1 MLVTRKRLRI
11 EWGDCDPGGIVYF
24 PRYFEYLDA
33 CTNEL
38 FESAGL
44 PKRHM
49 LETYG
54 IAGIPLVES
63 SARFLIPSQYGDTV
77 VVESSVSR
85 WGRSSFTVQHRIW
98 KDDALAVEVCEKRVW
113 VARSANKSKLFE
125 GRAIPESV
133 KERFSE
139 ARARRRPQAIASRKV
154 TKKLP
159 LHGE

>member
-1 MLVTRKRLRI
+1 MLINRKTIRI

-38 FESAGL
+38 FEQAGL

-63 SARFLIPSQYGDTV
+63 RARFLVPSQFGDSIV
-77 VVESSVSR
+77 AESSVSE
-85 WGRSSFTVQHRIW
+85 WGRSSFTVHHKIF
-98 KDDALAVEVCEKRVW
+98 KDDVLAAEVFEKRVW
-113 VARSANKSKLFE
+113 VARPAAGSKLFE
-125 GRAIPESV
+125 GRAIPENV
-133 KERFSE
+133 KKRFE
-139 ARARRRPQAIASRKV
+139 KTVYQ
-154 TKKLP
+154 
-159 LHGE
+159 